1 MTRKRVSR
9 EIYED
14 EPAGGFLAGVGELI
28 AAHPSIAGGSA
39 AFAVIFGF
47 VSANALWYQP
57 GKHPAPIL
65 STREEVAAAP
75 VPVSGAEDAIR
86 EAIEAVPV
94 RRVTTYRIERGDDT
108 STASIPVPNVET
120 IIDAASAD
128 GETAAA
134 AQPAGDPLLA
144 DIQALLKHKGFYGG
158 EVDGLMG
165 PMSTNAIRNW
175 QKKAGIEETGAPSET
190 VLESLKRGGR
200 IEPIVPK
207 PEARPEARA
216 ETRPEARPDMPATKT
231 AKAERKLTPPVTV
244 PVGEAVSK
252 PAAKPT
258 SRLAAKPA
266 AKSDKAQPAVATP
279 ADIAAA
285 QPVSA
290 AGGSDLVRRIQS
302 GLSNI
307 AYADIAVDGM
317 IGEETKNAIRAFETH
332 YRLPVTGEPNELV
345 LQKLLDIG
353 AL

>member
-9 EIYED
+9 DIYDD

-65 STREEVAAAP
+65 STRDEIAAAP

-94 RRVTTYRIERGDDT
+94 RRVTTFRIERGDDT
-108 STASIPVPNVET
+108 STASIPVPNAET
-120 IIDAASAD
+120 IIDPASAD
-128 GETAAA
+128 GQRAAA

-144 DIQALLKHKGFYGG
+144 DIQALLRHKGFYGG

-175 QKKAGIEETGAPSET
+175 QKKAGIEETGAPSEA
-190 VLESLKRGGR
+190 VLESLKHGGR

-207 PEARPEARA
+207 PEARPEAR
-216 ETRPEARPDMPATKT
+216 PEMPATKT
-231 AKAERKLTPPVTV
+231 AKAERNPVPPVTV
-244 PVGEAVSK
+244 PASK
-252 PAAKPT
+252 PTAKSAGKPVAKP
-258 SRLAAKPA
+258 SEKPNQ
-266 AKSDKAQPAVATP
+266 AQPAVAST
-279 ADIAAA
+279 ADIPAA
-285 QPVSA
+285 QAASA
-290 AGGSDLVRRIQS
+290 SGGSDLVRRIQS

-317 IGEETKNAIRAFETH
+317 IGAETKNAIRAFETH
-332 YRLPVTGEPNELV
+332 YRLPVTGEPNERV

>member
-1 MTRKRVSR
+1 MTRKRASR
-9 EIYED
+9 EIYDD

-65 STREEVAAAP
+65 STRDEIAAAP
-75 VPVSGAEDAIR
+75 VPVSGAGDAIR
-86 EAIEAVPV
+86 DAIEAVPA

-108 STASIPVPNVET
+108 STASIPVPDVET
-120 IIDAASAD
+120 IIDAAAAD
-128 GETAAA
+128 GAAPAAA
-134 AQPAGDPLLA
+134 APAGDPLLA

-175 QKKAGIEETGAPSET
+175 QRKAGIEETGAPSEA
-190 VLESLKRGGR
+190 VLETLKHGGR
-200 IEPIVPK
+200 IEPIVPR
-207 PEARPEARA
+207 PEARPEAR
-216 ETRPEARPDMPATKT
+216 PEMPATRT

-244 PVGEAVSK
+244 PAGAPTAK
-252 PAAKPT
+252 PAGKAAAKPV
-258 SRLAAKPA
+258 AKPTE
-266 AKSDKAQPAVATP
+266 KREQAQPAVATP
-279 ADIAAA
+279 ADNPVA
-285 QPVSA
+285 QTVSA
-290 AGGSDLVRRIQS
+290 PGGSELVRRIQS

-332 YRLPVTGEPNELV
+332 YRLPVTGEPNERV

>member
-9 EIYED
+9 EIYDD

-65 STREEVAAAP
+65 STRDEIAAAP

-108 STASIPVPNVET
+108 ATASIPVPNVET
-120 IIDAASAD
+120 IIDVASAD
-128 GETAAA
+128 GAAPAAA

-190 VLESLKRGGR
+190 VLESLKHGGR

-207 PEARPEARA
+207 PEARPEAR
-216 ETRPEARPDMPATKT
+216 PEMPATKT

-244 PVGEAVSK
+244 PAGT
-252 PAAKPT
+252 PA
-258 SRLAAKPA
+258 AAKPA
-266 AKSDKAQPAVATP
+266 AKPVAKPAEKREQAQPAVAKP
-279 ADIAAA
+279 ADLPAA
-285 QPVSA
+285 QTVSA
-290 AGGSDLVRRIQS
+290 TGGSDLVRRIQS

-317 IGEETKNAIRAFETH
+317 IGAETKNAIRAFETH
-332 YRLPVTGEPNELV
+332 YRLPVTGEPNERV

>member
-9 EIYED
+9 EIYDD

-65 STREEVAAAP
+65 STRDEIAAAP

-108 STASIPVPNVET
+108 STGSIPVPNVET

-128 GETAAA
+128 GEAASATA

-144 DIQALLKHKGFYGG
+144 DIQALLRHKGFYGG

-175 QKKAGIEETGAPSET
+175 QRKAGIEETGAPSEA

-207 PEARPEARA
+207 PEARPD
-216 ETRPEARPDMPATKT
+216 TRPEMPATKT

-244 PVGEAVSK
+244 PAGARPAGKSAARPADNSEKARPAVAR
-252 PAAKPT
+252 PADI
-258 SRLAAKPA
+258 PA
-266 AKSDKAQPAVATP
+266 AQPA
-279 ADIAAA
+279 
-285 QPVSA
+285 SA

-332 YRLPVTGEPNELV
+332 YRLPVTGEPNERV
-345 LQKLLDIG
+345 LQKLIDIG